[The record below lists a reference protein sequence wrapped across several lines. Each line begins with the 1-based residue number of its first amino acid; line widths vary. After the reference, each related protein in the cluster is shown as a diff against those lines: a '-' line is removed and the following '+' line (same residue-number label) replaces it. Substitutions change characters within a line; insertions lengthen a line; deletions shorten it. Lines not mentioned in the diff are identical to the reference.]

1 MIPEPVR
8 IAVLLLAGLLLTA
21 AAIMWASGCGAS
33 LSTHA
38 ARVQGAVTVLAE
50 VVDPAYELAVDGC
63 IARERLEVAAE
74 RDGGQAPQTTD
85 QNLAQIRARCD
96 QVVSAFKQMRGF
108 LAGAEAALDEGNLAE
123 AEKSLEKVR
132 TLWGQLKP

>member
-1 MIPEPVR
+1 MIRESVR
-8 IAVLLLAGLLLTA
+8 VAALLLFGLLLAA

-50 VVDPAYELAVDGC
+50 VIDPAYELAVDGC
-63 IARERLEVAAE
+63 LARERLEVAAE

-85 QNLAQIRARCD
+85 QNLTQIRARCD
-96 QVVSAFKQMRGF
+96 QVVAAFRTMRGL
-108 LAGAEAALDEGNLAE
+108 LAGAEAALDKGNVNRAE
-123 AEKSLEKVR
+123 AELEKVR
-132 TLWGQLKP
+132 GLWAHLKP